1 MSLNYAA
8 QTGVTRGL
16 IISDLEL
23 KLLKIFPSVQFAEPT
38 FQDRLSSSKK
48 TFLKSTDLH
57 ESFIILSKI
66 CYGNEKKKTFQ
77 QNLLFLPLFFPGLF
91 ISPFFFISSLFA
103 RAISLGF
110 TTDLVSKYS
119 TTEASSSVSLQ
130 NNWILVIINKAHFK
144 FVTMFQLDIQ
154 QW

>member
-1 MSLNYAA
+1 MSIFPCLFF
-8 QTGVTRGL
+8 VIKLCSSDRGYKRAYH
-16 IISDLEL
+16 IRPGTET
-23 KLLKIFPSVQFAEPT
+23 LKIFPSVQFAEPT
-38 FQDRLSSSKK
+38 FQDKLSSSKK

-119 TTEASSSVSLQ
+119 TIEASSSVSLQ
-130 NNWILVIINKAHFK
+130 NN
-144 FVTMFQLDIQ
+144 
-154 QW
+154 

>member
-1 MSLNYAA
+1 MQLR
-8 QTGVTRGL
+8 QGVTRGL

-38 FQDRLSSSKK
+38 LQNKLSSSKK

-66 CYGNEKKKTFQ
+66 FYGNEKKFQ

-119 TTEASSSVSLQ
+119 TIEASSSVSLQ